1 MELTMSTLKTLN
13 FVAAPKRNNDP
24 IIQRRIKLIAQL
36 RQQRALAEDASHVV
50 TIQRWRKA
58 EDGNKRLVERQKRV
72 KAWWQVDAT
81 NQYVLV
87 VRYGARILE
96 FDQGKSAI
104 AVGDKSNLVSVIDVV
119 IAAVANGEMDK
130 AIDVGVRNLRNAFTP
145 A

>member
-1 MELTMSTLKTLN
+1 MSTLKTLN
-13 FVAAPKRNNDP
+13 FVAAPKRTNDP

-36 RQQRALAEDASHVV
+36 RQQRALAENAAHVV
-50 TIQRWRKA
+50 TIQRWRKG

-81 NQYVLV
+81 NQYVLM

-96 FDQGKSAI
+96 FDRGKSAI

-119 IAAVANGEMDK
+119 IAAVAAGEMDK